1 MVNGGGESGT
11 GTSSGVGLLRHSP
24 KGRGAGGS
32 SIWSCKGG
40 STMRAGRLGGYAR
53 GAGSGEWGI
62 GEFGVDMVVH
72 HMMVEWG

>member
-1 MVNGGGESGT
+1 
-11 GTSSGVGLLRHSP
+11 
-24 KGRGAGGS
+24 
-32 SIWSCKGG
+32 
-40 STMRAGRLGGYAR
+40 MRAGRLGGYAR